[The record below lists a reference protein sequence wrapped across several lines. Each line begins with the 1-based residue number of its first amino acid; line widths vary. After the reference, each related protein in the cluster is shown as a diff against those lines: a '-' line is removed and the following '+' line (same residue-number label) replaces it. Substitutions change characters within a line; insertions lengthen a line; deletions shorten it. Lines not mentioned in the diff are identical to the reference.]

1 MIETSPMERNV
12 SFRSDGP
19 KLSAVLRIPHGM
31 REGERRPAFV
41 VLHGFGS
48 TKNAGNVIRPTEMLS
63 ALGYVTFRF
72 DMRGCGESEGEKGRV
87 ICLEQVEDTR
97 SAVSWLCEQPE
108 VDPERVGLLGSS
120 FGAAVAVY
128 TAGVDS
134 RPACVISSG
143 GWGNGERKFR
153 GQHKT
158 TELYEQFLAM
168 LEAGR
173 KHKEATG
180 QSLQVS
186 RYAIVPIPE
195 HLRKHVVPGS
205 IQTFPVDTAQSMFD
219 FRADDVVGKI
229 SPRPIIFL
237 HSSED
242 SVTPTEQSIAMFDR
256 AGLPKDL
263 HLFSETDH
271 FMFDESNLR
280 VRTVVADWLS
290 RFFPVRIAE
299 H

>member
-1 MIETSPMERNV
+1 MTHAVPFLGFASSLRLSRIAADCSDPV
-12 SFRSDGP
+12 SELRWPFIQLASILDRLASFPPEDG
-19 KLSAVLRIPHGM
+19 AT
-31 REGERRPAFV
+31 A
-41 VLHGFGS
+41 
-48 TKNAGNVIRPTEMLS
+48 
-63 ALGYVTFRF
+63 
-72 DMRGCGESEGEKGRV
+72 SENSE
-87 ICLEQVEDTR
+87 
-97 SAVSWLCEQPE
+97 
-108 VDPERVGLLGSS
+108 
-120 FGAAVAVY
+120 
-128 TAGVDS
+128 
-134 RPACVISSG
+134 
-143 GWGNGERKFR
+143 

-173 KHKEATG
+173 CFRDRNDGITCAWINRN
-180 QSLQVS
+180 LPS
-186 RYAIVPIPE
+186 RYGSE
-195 HLRKHVVPGS
+195 H
-205 IQTFPVDTAQSMFD
+205 MFD
-219 FRADDVVGKI
+219 FRAEEVVERI
-229 SPRPIIFL
+229 SPRPVIFL

-242 SVTPTEQSIAMFDR
+242 SVTPREQSIAMFDR

>member
-1 MIETSPMERNV
+1 MGYGSRHCFVRAGAAARMIKTSAMERNV
-12 SFRSDGP
+12 YFRSGSL
-19 KLSAVLRIPHGM
+19 KLSAVLRIPNGM
-31 REGERRPAFV
+31 QQGESRPAFV

-63 ALGYVTFRF
+63 ALGYVTLRF
-72 DMRGCGESEGEKGRV
+72 DMRGCGESEGKKGHV

-97 SAVSWLCEQPE
+97 SAISWLCEQPE
-108 VDPERVGLLGSS
+108 VEPEHVGLLGSS

-128 TAGVDS
+128 TAGIDS

-186 RYAIVPIPE
+186 RYAIVPMPE
-195 HLRKHVVPGS
+195 HLRNHVLC
-205 IQTFPVDTAQSMFD
+205 M
-219 FRADDVVGKI
+219 
-229 SPRPIIFL
+229 
-237 HSSED
+237 
-242 SVTPTEQSIAMFDR
+242 DR
-256 AGLPKDL
+256 
-263 HLFSETDH
+263 
-271 FMFDESNLR
+271 
-280 VRTVVADWLS
+280 
-290 RFFPVRIAE
+290 
-299 H
+299 

>member
-1 MIETSPMERNV
+1 MVCGKASV
-12 SFRSDGP
+12 GP
-19 KLSAVLRIPHGM
+19 HLSL
-31 REGERRPAFV
+31 
-41 VLHGFGS
+41 LHGFGS

-63 ALGYVTFRF
+63 ALGYATLRF

-87 ICLEQVEDTR
+87 VCLEQVEDTR

-108 VDPERVGLLGSS
+108 IDPERVGLLGSS

-128 TAGVDS
+128 TAGIDS

-205 IQTFPVDTAQSMFD
+205 IETFPVDTAQSMFD

-271 FMFDESNLR
+271 FMFDENNLR

-299 H
+299 N